1 MRRLFLLFVAFFA
14 TYYLWAQDV
23 IFKSGDLYYTI
34 RQMTYAPWEIA
45 EVCTLPNPEGYS
57 IYYNA
62 AYHDLTEAIIPETVE
77 HEGRPYPVTS
87 IGFGAFKNST
97 NLKSVSIPNS
107 VTMIWDDAFNQC
119 NALTE
124 INIPNS
130 VEIIGNRAFHYCQSL
145 ESLEIPEGVWQIGD
159 EAFMGNFKLTNL
171 KLPNSLQTIGKS
183 ALSGCGFKTITIPTG
198 IKTLPMGLFGIC
210 MELESLVI
218 PNNIT
223 TIESDVFV
231 GCLGLTSI
239 EIPNS
244 VESLGGYAF
253 SGCDNLE
260 TVILSEKLT
269 VIEDGTFTNCPNIKN
284 IYFNSTTPPSIGG
297 SSTIDSSTPTCYI
310 PCGTLEAYEASDWA
324 KVASELDEQ
333 CEQIFYTS
341 SDGKTVTVLNDIN
354 IFGANIISNT
364 YENGLGIITFD
375 DDVTTIGHNAFRQ
388 NNTLI
393 SIIIP
398 NSVTSIGDNAFWNC
412 YNLASINIPNG
423 VKSIGSSAFKNTVL
437 TSVTLPNSV
446 TTIANSAFADCEYL
460 SEIII
465 PDSIT
470 EIESHTFS
478 GCKSLASVT
487 IPNSVIHIGDYAFEY
502 CYKLETII
510 IPDNVARIGWSAF
523 DHCHLSSIIIPKS
536 VTSIGQNAFRGSSI
550 KSIVVEEGN
559 TIYDSRN
566 NCNAIIKTETN
577 TLIVGCQNSII
588 PSTVTSIGSYA
599 FHDNMSLTSISI
611 PGNIKKIGYYSFDGC
626 VNLSSVTISNGV
638 TEIDDSAF
646 SSCSFNSITL
656 PESVVSIGNMAFQG
670 SNNPVANI
678 YLKSTTPPTLGGSYV
693 FQTPP
698 TCYIPCGTLEA
709 YEASDWAQQVGEFV
723 EECENVLPDSTHCI
737 FYTSSDGN
745 IVTPNKTDV
754 FGANIVSNT
763 YENGQGV
770 IIFDGPVTT
779 IGDYAYYNC
788 SSLTKIVLSKYIKE
802 IGAHAFENCYSL
814 KTISNHDSIMSIGEY
829 AFSGCAS
836 LMSISLANLTVI
848 ENNTFE
854 KCTALTSIAIPN
866 KVNYVNNYAFSGC
879 TSLNFV
885 AIGENVKN
893 IGEYAFENCFSID
906 TIYCYSKTPPEI
918 SNTVFNNYDA
928 ILFIPCSAHNYQSN
942 KVEWSKFAI
951 ITCVSSIYYRIIND
965 SIAPY
970 TVSVSERW
978 SGSFYEY
985 PDYEGD
991 LVIPSAIMI
1000 EDRIYQVT
1008 SIDDYAFR
1016 FNNWAFSNSDLT
1028 SITIPT
1034 SVTHI
1039 GKSILTECN
1048 SVTSLII
1055 EEGNPIYDTRDGCNA
1070 IIETRTNKLI
1080 TGCKNTIIPNT
1091 VEIIGEYAF
1100 VNRCSPSTVIIP
1112 NSVKIISENAF
1123 SQCWSI
1129 DTLIIGDGVT
1139 TIGAGAFSNCRYLSS
1154 INIGNN
1160 VKNIEA
1166 SAFYSC
1172 VDLTSIEIPES
1183 VENIG
1188 DRSFSQCTILSS
1200 VIIGNNV
1207 INIGDNAFSSC
1218 DSLTSIVI
1226 PKNVKDIGICA
1237 FNGCKSLSS
1246 IVVEV
1251 GNTTYDSRENCNAI
1265 IETKTNTLLQG
1276 CNNTIIPNSITSIGE
1291 YAFSGCDF
1299 LSIIIPENVTSINN
1313 YSFASCK
1320 SLTDIYVHATTPPL
1334 LSRVAFTY
1342 ITPPTCYIPCGTLEA
1357 YEASDWAEQ
1366 VGEFVEECEAEQYTR
1381 DVTPNRYGTI
1391 CLPFGSTDFSGATFY
1406 EIAYKAPFMI
1416 YFDEVTK
1423 LEAGKPYIFYA
1434 HSNKLIVTSDG
1445 SRVNNPLFD
1454 NGLYGTFDEIVA
1466 AAINIL
1472 TNNYIVNNNTLCL
1485 CGEYCSLS
1493 ANRAYVKLDEVSSTA
1508 RALSPGR
1515 KRVSMSVQG
1524 ENTTTALDNISEETE
1539 SITIKEGVYD
1549 ILGRKMSQPAGM
1561 GFYIIDGQKVIISQ

>member
-45 EVCTLPNPEGYS
+45 EVCALPNPDGYN
-57 IYYNA
+57 YY
-62 AYHDLTEAIIPETVE
+62 YTSYPDLTEAIIPETVE
-77 HEGRPYPVTS
+77 YEGRPYPVTS

-198 IKTLPMGLFGIC
+198 LNTLPMGLFGIC

-269 VIEDGTFTNCPNIKN
+269 VIEDGTFTNCPNIIN

-364 YENGLGIITFD
+364 YENGLGVITFD

-536 VTSIGQNAFRGSSI
+536 VTSIGREAFRGSSI

-566 NCNAIIKTETN
+566 NCNAIIETETN
-577 TLIVGCQNSII
+577 TLIVGCQNTII

-638 TEIDDSAF
+638 TEIDNSAF

-656 PESVVSIGNMAFQG
+656 PESVVSIGNKAFQG

-709 YEASDWAQQVGEFV
+709 YEASDWAEQVGEFV

-737 FYTSSDGN
+737 FYTSTDGK
-745 IVTPNKTDV
+745 IVTPYKTDV
-754 FGANIVSNT
+754 FGANIISNI
-763 YENGQGV
+763 YENGQG
-770 IIFDGPVTT
+770 IITFDGPVTS
-779 IGDYAYYNC
+779 IGDFAFYECSQLWTITLPESVTSIGNSAFDQCVMLSSINLPESITSIGSQAFFYCIALNEITIPMNVTSIEWGTFNQC
-788 SSLTKIVLSKYIKE
+788 SSLKSITIHENITSIGNQAFDRCYNLETIYVNAMVPPTLGGSVFYNTSPICYIPCGKIEAYQSSDWIYTSVILEEQCSFQIQYTSSNDKVVEPYNLNAFGANIVSNVYKNGQGLITLDGPVTKI
-802 IGAHAFENCYSL
+802 GAE
-814 KTISNHDSIMSIGEY
+814 
-829 AFSGCAS
+829 AFSGCQ
-836 LMSISLANLTVI
+836 T
-848 ENNTFE
+848 
-854 KCTALTSIAIPN
+854 
-866 KVNYVNNYAFSGC
+866 
-879 TSLNFV
+879 
-885 AIGENVKN
+885 
-893 IGEYAFENCFSID
+893 
-906 TIYCYSKTPPEI
+906 
-918 SNTVFNNYDA
+918 
-928 ILFIPCSAHNYQSN
+928 
-942 KVEWSKFAI
+942 
-951 ITCVSSIYYRIIND
+951 
-965 SIAPY
+965 
-970 TVSVSERW
+970 
-978 SGSFYEY
+978 
-985 PDYEGD
+985 
-991 LVIPSAIMI
+991 
-1000 EDRIYQVT
+1000 
-1008 SIDDYAFR
+1008 
-1016 FNNWAFSNSDLT
+1016 
-1028 SITIPT
+1028 
-1034 SVTHI
+1034 
-1039 GKSILTECN
+1039 
-1048 SVTSLII
+1048 
-1055 EEGNPIYDTRDGCNA
+1055 
-1070 IIETRTNKLI
+1070 
-1080 TGCKNTIIPNT
+1080 
-1091 VEIIGEYAF
+1091 
-1100 VNRCSPSTVIIP
+1100 
-1112 NSVKIISENAF
+1112 
-1123 SQCWSI
+1123 
-1129 DTLIIGDGVT
+1129 
-1139 TIGAGAFSNCRYLSS
+1139 
-1154 INIGNN
+1154 
-1160 VKNIEA
+1160 
-1166 SAFYSC
+1166 
-1172 VDLTSIEIPES
+1172 
-1183 VENIG
+1183 
-1188 DRSFSQCTILSS
+1188 
-1200 VIIGNNV
+1200 
-1207 INIGDNAFSSC
+1207 
-1218 DSLTSIVI
+1218 LTSIVI
-1226 PKNVKDIGICA
+1226 PKDVKDIEYYA
-1237 FNGCKSLSS
+1237 FARCESLTS
-1246 IVVEV
+1246 IVVVEE
-1251 GNTTYDSRENCNAI
+1251 NTKYDSRDNCNAI
-1265 IETKTNTLLQG
+1265 IETATNSLIVGCKNTVIPNSVTSIGDFAFYAYQTLTSITL
-1276 CNNTIIPNSITSIGE
+1276 PNSITSIGVE
-1291 YAFSGCDF
+1291 AFSGCNLIDLTIPGSVKSIGMWAF
-1299 LSIIIPENVTSINN
+1299 IHCTSLSNLTLQNGIETIGERAFAYCSALKSIILPESVTKIDIWAFRDCALDEIHVNATIPPTIIEQL
-1313 YSFASCK
+1313 FQ
-1320 SLTDIYVHATTPPL
+1320 
-1334 LSRVAFTY
+1334 
-1342 ITPPTCYIPCGTLEA
+1342 TPPTCYIPCGTLEA

-1515 KRVSMSVQG
+1515 KRVSMSIQG

-1549 ILGRKMSQPAGM
+1549 ILGRKMSQPVGM

>member
-45 EVCTLPNPEGYS
+45 EVCALPNPDGYN
-57 IYYNA
+57 YY
-62 AYHDLTEAIIPETVE
+62 YTSYPDLTEAIIPETVE
-77 HEGRPYPVTS
+77 YEGRPYPVTS

-145 ESLEIPEGVWQIGD
+145 ESLEIPESVWQIGD

-198 IKTLPMGLFGIC
+198 LNTLPMGLFGIC

-297 SSTIDSSTPTCYI
+297 SSTIDSST
-310 PCGTLEAYEASDWA
+310 
-324 KVASELDEQ
+324 
-333 CEQIFYTS
+333 
-341 SDGKTVTVLNDIN
+341 
-354 IFGANIISNT
+354 
-364 YENGLGIITFD
+364 
-375 DDVTTIGHNAFRQ
+375 
-388 NNTLI
+388 
-393 SIIIP
+393 
-398 NSVTSIGDNAFWNC
+398 
-412 YNLASINIPNG
+412 
-423 VKSIGSSAFKNTVL
+423 
-437 TSVTLPNSV
+437 
-446 TTIANSAFADCEYL
+446 
-460 SEIII
+460 
-465 PDSIT
+465 
-470 EIESHTFS
+470 
-478 GCKSLASVT
+478 
-487 IPNSVIHIGDYAFEY
+487 
-502 CYKLETII
+502 
-510 IPDNVARIGWSAF
+510 
-523 DHCHLSSIIIPKS
+523 
-536 VTSIGQNAFRGSSI
+536 
-550 KSIVVEEGN
+550 
-559 TIYDSRN
+559 
-566 NCNAIIKTETN
+566 
-577 TLIVGCQNSII
+577 
-588 PSTVTSIGSYA
+588 
-599 FHDNMSLTSISI
+599 
-611 PGNIKKIGYYSFDGC
+611 
-626 VNLSSVTISNGV
+626 
-638 TEIDDSAF
+638 
-646 SSCSFNSITL
+646 
-656 PESVVSIGNMAFQG
+656 
-670 SNNPVANI
+670 
-678 YLKSTTPPTLGGSYV
+678 
-693 FQTPP
+693 P

-1028 SITIPT
+1028 SITIPK

-1070 IIETRTNKLI
+1070 IIETKTNKLI

-1342 ITPPTCYIPCGTLEA
+1342 ITPPTCYIPCGTLDA
-1357 YEASDWAEQ
+1357 YEASDWAQQ
-1366 VGEFVEECEAEQYTR
+1366 VGKFVEECEAEQYTR

>member
-45 EVCTLPNPEGYS
+45 EVCALPNPDGYN
-57 IYYNA
+57 YY
-62 AYHDLTEAIIPETVE
+62 YTSYPDLTEAIIPETVE
-77 HEGRPYPVTS
+77 YEGRPYPVTS

-198 IKTLPMGLFGIC
+198 LNTLPMGLFGIC

-324 KVASELDEQ
+324 KVASELKEL
-333 CEQIFYTS
+333 CNNTIIYTS
-341 SDGKTVTVLNDIN
+341 LNGKIVTPYAKDA
-354 IFGANIISNT
+354 FGANIISNT

-375 DDVTTIGHNAFRQ
+375 GPITSIGDFAFYECSQLWTITLPESVTSIGNSAFDQCVMLSSINLPESITSIGSQAFFYCIALNEITIPMNVTSIEWGTFNQCSSLKSITIHENITSIGNQAFDRCYNLETIYVNAMVPPTLGGSVFYNTSPICYIPCGKIEAYQSSDWIYTSVILEEQCSFQIQYTSSNDKVVEPYNLNAFGANIVSNVYKNGQGLITLDGPVTKIGAEAFSGCQTLTSIVIPKDVKDIEYYAFARCESLTSIVVVEE
-388 NNTLI
+388 NTKYDSRDNCNAIIETATNSLI
-393 SIIIP
+393 VGCKNTVIP
-398 NSVTSIGDNAFWNC
+398 NSVTSIGDFAFYAYQTLTSITLPNSITSIGVEAFSGC
-412 YNLASINIPNG
+412 NLIDLTIPG
-423 VKSIGSSAFKNTVL
+423 SVKSIGMWAFIHCSSLSNL
-437 TSVTLPNSV
+437 TLQNGIE
-446 TTIANSAFADCEYL
+446 TIGERAFA
-460 SEIII
+460 
-465 PDSIT
+465 
-470 EIESHTFS
+470 
-478 GCKSLASVT
+478 
-487 IPNSVIHIGDYAFEY
+487 Y
-502 CYKLETII
+502 C
-510 IPDNVARIGWSAF
+510 SA
-523 DHCHLSSIIIPKS
+523 LKSII
-536 VTSIGQNAFRGSSI
+536 
-550 KSIVVEEGN
+550 
-559 TIYDSRN
+559 
-566 NCNAIIKTETN
+566 
-577 TLIVGCQNSII
+577 
-588 PSTVTSIGSYA
+588 
-599 FHDNMSLTSISI
+599 
-611 PGNIKKIGYYSFDGC
+611 
-626 VNLSSVTISNGV
+626 
-638 TEIDDSAF
+638 
-646 SSCSFNSITL
+646 L
-656 PESVVSIGNMAFQG
+656 PESVTKIDIWAFRDCALDEIHV
-670 SNNPVANI
+670 NATI
-678 YLKSTTPPTLGGSYV
+678 PPTIIEQL

-709 YEASDWAQQVGEFV
+709 YEASDWA
-723 EECENVLPDSTHCI
+723 
-737 FYTSSDGN
+737 
-745 IVTPNKTDV
+745 K
-754 FGANIVSNT
+754 
-763 YENGQGV
+763 
-770 IIFDGPVTT
+770 
-779 IGDYAYYNC
+779 
-788 SSLTKIVLSKYIKE
+788 
-802 IGAHAFENCYSL
+802 
-814 KTISNHDSIMSIGEY
+814 
-829 AFSGCAS
+829 
-836 LMSISLANLTVI
+836 
-848 ENNTFE
+848 
-854 KCTALTSIAIPN
+854 
-866 KVNYVNNYAFSGC
+866 
-879 TSLNFV
+879 
-885 AIGENVKN
+885 
-893 IGEYAFENCFSID
+893 
-906 TIYCYSKTPPEI
+906 
-918 SNTVFNNYDA
+918 
-928 ILFIPCSAHNYQSN
+928 
-942 KVEWSKFAI
+942 
-951 ITCVSSIYYRIIND
+951 
-965 SIAPY
+965 
-970 TVSVSERW
+970 
-978 SGSFYEY
+978 
-985 PDYEGD
+985 
-991 LVIPSAIMI
+991 
-1000 EDRIYQVT
+1000 
-1008 SIDDYAFR
+1008 
-1016 FNNWAFSNSDLT
+1016 
-1028 SITIPT
+1028 
-1034 SVTHI
+1034 
-1039 GKSILTECN
+1039 
-1048 SVTSLII
+1048 
-1055 EEGNPIYDTRDGCNA
+1055 
-1070 IIETRTNKLI
+1070 
-1080 TGCKNTIIPNT
+1080 
-1091 VEIIGEYAF
+1091 
-1100 VNRCSPSTVIIP
+1100 
-1112 NSVKIISENAF
+1112 
-1123 SQCWSI
+1123 
-1129 DTLIIGDGVT
+1129 
-1139 TIGAGAFSNCRYLSS
+1139 
-1154 INIGNN
+1154 
-1160 VKNIEA
+1160 
-1166 SAFYSC
+1166 
-1172 VDLTSIEIPES
+1172 
-1183 VENIG
+1183 
-1188 DRSFSQCTILSS
+1188 
-1200 VIIGNNV
+1200 
-1207 INIGDNAFSSC
+1207 
-1218 DSLTSIVI
+1218 
-1226 PKNVKDIGICA
+1226 
-1237 FNGCKSLSS
+1237 
-1246 IVVEV
+1246 
-1251 GNTTYDSRENCNAI
+1251 
-1265 IETKTNTLLQG
+1265 
-1276 CNNTIIPNSITSIGE
+1276 
-1291 YAFSGCDF
+1291 
-1299 LSIIIPENVTSINN
+1299 
-1313 YSFASCK
+1313 
-1320 SLTDIYVHATTPPL
+1320 
-1334 LSRVAFTY
+1334 
-1342 ITPPTCYIPCGTLEA
+1342 
-1357 YEASDWAEQ
+1357 Q

-1549 ILGRKMSQPAGM
+1549 ILGRKMSQPVGM

>member
-45 EVCTLPNPEGYS
+45 EVCALPNPDGYN
-57 IYYNA
+57 YY
-62 AYHDLTEAIIPETVE
+62 YTSYPDLTEAIIPETVE
-77 HEGRPYPVTS
+77 YEGRPYPVTS
-87 IGFGAFKNST
+87 IGYGAFKNST

-107 VTMIWDDAFNQC
+107 VTIIWDDAFNQC

-198 IKTLPMGLFGIC
+198 LNTLPMGLFGIC

-260 TVILSEKLT
+260 TVILSKKLT
-269 VIEDGTFTNCPNIKN
+269 VIEDGTFTNCPNVKN

-364 YENGLGIITFD
+364 YENGLGVITFD

-536 VTSIGQNAFRGSSI
+536 VTSIGREAFRGSSI

-566 NCNAIIKTETN
+566 NCNAIIETETN
-577 TLIVGCQNSII
+577 TLIVGCQNTII

-626 VNLSSVTISNGV
+626 ENLSSVTISNGV
-638 TEIDDSAF
+638 TEIDNSAF

-709 YEASDWAQQVGEFV
+709 YEASDWAEQVDEFV

-737 FYTSSDGN
+737 FYTSTDGN
-745 IVTPNKTDV
+745 IVEPRETDV
-754 FGANIVSNT
+754 FGANIVTNT
-763 YENGQGV
+763 YENGQG
-770 IIFDGPVTT
+770 IITFDGPVT
-779 IGDYAYYNC
+779 
-788 SSLTKIVLSKYIKE
+788 
-802 IGAHAFENCYSL
+802 
-814 KTISNHDSIMSIGEY
+814 SIGER
-829 AFSGCAS
+829 AFSQCKTLTTIILPTSVNNIGLQAFMFCEELKEISIPENVTTIEESAFHFCQALTSVELSKS
-836 LMSISLANLTVI
+836 LNII
-848 ENNTFE
+848 EKSAFQV
-854 KCTALTSIAIPN
+854 CTALTSISVPDSVTFIGN
-866 KVNYVNNYAFSGC
+866 RAFCNCQSLSLVTIGSGM
-879 TSLNFV
+879 TMIDEAAFMASPV
-885 AIGENVKN
+885 ANLHMK
-893 IGEYAFENCFSID
+893 S
-906 TIYCYSKTPPEI
+906 
-918 SNTVFNNYDA
+918 
-928 ILFIPCSAHNYQSN
+928 
-942 KVEWSKFAI
+942 
-951 ITCVSSIYYRIIND
+951 
-965 SIAPY
+965 
-970 TVSVSERW
+970 
-978 SGSFYEY
+978 
-985 PDYEGD
+985 
-991 LVIPSAIMI
+991 VIP
-1000 EDRIYQVT
+1000 
-1008 SIDDYAFR
+1008 
-1016 FNNWAFSNSDLT
+1016 
-1028 SITIPT
+1028 PT
-1034 SVTHI
+1034 FIADSYP
-1039 GKSILTECN
+1039 LF
-1048 SVTSLII
+1048 
-1055 EEGNPIYDTRDGCNA
+1055 D
-1070 IIETRTNKLI
+1070 
-1080 TGCKNTIIPNT
+1080 
-1091 VEIIGEYAF
+1091 
-1100 VNRCSPSTVIIP
+1100 
-1112 NSVKIISENAF
+1112 
-1123 SQCWSI
+1123 
-1129 DTLIIGDGVT
+1129 
-1139 TIGAGAFSNCRYLSS
+1139 SS
-1154 INIGNN
+1154 
-1160 VKNIEA
+1160 
-1166 SAFYSC
+1166 
-1172 VDLTSIEIPES
+1172 
-1183 VENIG
+1183 
-1188 DRSFSQCTILSS
+1188 
-1200 VIIGNNV
+1200 
-1207 INIGDNAFSSC
+1207 
-1218 DSLTSIVI
+1218 
-1226 PKNVKDIGICA
+1226 
-1237 FNGCKSLSS
+1237 
-1246 IVVEV
+1246 
-1251 GNTTYDSRENCNAI
+1251 
-1265 IETKTNTLLQG
+1265 
-1276 CNNTIIPNSITSIGE
+1276 
-1291 YAFSGCDF
+1291 
-1299 LSIIIPENVTSINN
+1299 
-1313 YSFASCK
+1313 
-1320 SLTDIYVHATTPPL
+1320 
-1334 LSRVAFTY
+1334 
-1342 ITPPTCYIPCGTLEA
+1342 PTCYIPCGTLEA

-1549 ILGRKMSQPAGM
+1549 ILGRKMSQPVGM